1 MEAIGTLAG
10 GIAHDFN
17 NMLAAILGFSEMAIE
32 DASDRPEILGSIR
45 HVSRA
50 AIRARDLVK
59 QILTYSRKS
68 EYIREP
74 LSITPV
80 LYETVQLLR
89 SSISATIEIKLGISA
104 SSDTVLASFTEIQ
117 QILMNLATNA
127 FLAMEDNGGSW
138 R

>member
-32 DASDRPEILGSIR
+32 DASDRPEILRSIR
-45 HVSRA
+45 HVSSA
-50 AIRARDLVK
+50 VRARDLVK

-80 LYETVQLLR
+80 IYETVQLLR
-89 SSISATIEIKLGISA
+89 SSISAQLLRGCKKRNWGYQRARTR
-104 SSDTVLASFTEIQ
+104 
-117 QILMNLATNA
+117 
-127 FLAMEDNGGSW
+127 FLPPSQERFN
-138 R
+138 RFL